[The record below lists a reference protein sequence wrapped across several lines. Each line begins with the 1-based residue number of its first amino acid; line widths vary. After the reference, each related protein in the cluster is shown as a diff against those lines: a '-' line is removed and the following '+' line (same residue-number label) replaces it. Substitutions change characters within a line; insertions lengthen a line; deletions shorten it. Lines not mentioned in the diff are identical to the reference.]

1 MKKKV
6 LSMLVTFA
14 MLLSMFP
21 ATAFAADYNVTANG
35 NDLDDAESQEYYKFD
50 EVANTATAD
59 DKIIIKEDMTYTL
72 TEDTTLSAPLVV
84 DGHSFTLDLGGKTL
98 TVDGDNKF
106 SNDANVTIK
115 NGTLSITGATA
126 SGDAIFCVGN
136 YSTNATLTLE
146 DVDVTG
152 DGYSSAYAVFYI
164 YGESTLNINGGSV
177 IVSDDN
183 SSAGGVFKAEDAL
196 NGKINIIG
204 TVSDPVE
211 LTFDDAKIGFLD
223 GTVVMDYVDLDITG
237 GANAINQSALTV
249 KNSSL
254 TISGADGRA
263 LTLKDGDVTVENS
276 TLDFSD
282 CSEGEIRFK
291 AGVSLTVDENSS
303 IAACTTYADSADTGA
318 NINEEVVT
326 GTEAEPDSVTVE
338 NGVTTI
344 KATPKGTVTPAYTRE
359 ADGYVRIWGEGG
371 GNATESLKLK
381 LFAGDTLIATTEL
394 NNIDGIIDG
403 DVYVTWNFY
412 YSNSDGSYWTTT
424 WEEGHPNSIAQ
435 PTKVEL
441 YVDDEKVAENVAK
454 MSAPDDLNPVVWRE
468 LGGVEQADLVETNGE
483 YTINNLK
490 ELQIFRN
497 TVNAGNTYQGKTVR
511 LTADIDLNNEE
522 WTPIGNSTN
531 IFKGTFDGGNHTI
544 SNLVVN
550 MAGKS
555 NVGLFG
561 MTTDGE
567 VKNLN
572 INNAIVTGRLN
583 VGVVAGTPYTSKYTN
598 IKVTGHVEV
607 NGMSYVGGVG
617 GNNAY
622 ADWTDII
629 VNVDDTSCV
638 KAISTENGT
647 AYRTYVGGVIGF
659 MGEGGHTFRNIT
671 SNIDVIGDVC
681 DVGGITGIA
690 HYGNKFINVTCSGDV
705 TTLVDN
711 ITDACESGGIA
722 GVWHNGGSPVT
733 FEELTFAGT
742 LSAPNVEEEFSF
754 PNSGLIGAPYSSTG
768 TGTIVGD
775 IAAVGSKTYSSL
787 AEAIL
792 DAEEDQPVVVLRNH
806 VDNEV
811 ENQIAIVKQQNVTID
826 LNGYSLNVEGFLN
839 KGTLNIKN
847 GTLVGSTKDYST
859 VESTGTLT
867 LTDVDVTGAR
877 HAVRLEGGTAIIDG
891 GEYKLSGTS
900 GMTTHAIN
908 VSDGGEVTIKDGTF
922 TGPKGTA
929 SDSGA
934 AVNVQAGSTVNIEGG
949 NFSGGKN
956 NTLASKGT
964 LTIQGGKFDQNPSAY
979 IVPGYMASEIDES
992 PYVYGVSAAVAKI
1005 GDKTYASLQEALK
1018 DLTSGDTLTLLQDV
1032 TIYEAWD
1039 CRYNGAKVTVPIT
1052 IDGDGHTLKLTG
1064 SVDDKNWNTVFRFED
1079 EATVKNLTIDA
1090 SEATGIQRGISSKL
1104 SITVDN
1110 CTLIGNGTSAKRAI
1124 IFGEG
1129 AGDAL
1134 TTVTATII
1142 NSKFEGWS
1150 YGVSDNQSGKDAKA
1164 VTITGNTFTG
1174 ARVLVSASDSV
1185 TFTNNKMVDAY
1196 VNITSYSVENELN
1209 VTATGNDLDSKAEN
1223 KIKADVI
1230 VAQDGFLTPNSVAE
1244 VNDVKYGSLDD
1255 AFSVA
1260 ESGDTV
1266 EIIKEGTYA
1275 LNTSGK
1281 DITITGSVDG
1291 VLFDNIGA
1299 KNMGGANVTFN
1310 NVTFDYY
1317 PNVNYTGL
1325 QHSGNLTYNNCT
1337 INGQVFLYGVSETF
1351 NNCTFNQNSSDAY
1364 NVWTYGAKTVAFNEC
1379 TFNSVG
1385 KSVLVYNEGA
1395 CATDL
1400 TVTDTDFIA
1409 SAPVEGKA
1417 AIEIDTTL
1425 MPDGTD
1431 IVIDDKTTATGFG
1444 TGSVSGESLW
1454 NDKKNQTDLTVTVAG
1469 EQVWPR
1475 GTADLT
1481 YGGYVGTS
1489 GEVGTEGYR
1498 ENIQVDL
1505 YNVYAAESLVVELW
1519 SGETKLSTT
1528 TLRKVDRDDETA
1540 IITRPVTGSIT
1551 ANIVVYGRLAGSW
1564 DTEWHVAPN
1573 SDDIP
1578 DTIKAYAD
1586 GKLVDTWN
1594 GGFTNDSE
1602 EAEYIALTGVSK
1614 PVHVSGV
1621 TLSGTTSVKVGN
1633 TTTLTATVAPDN
1645 ATNKNVTWTSSDTS
1659 VATVADGV
1667 VTGVAAGTATIT
1679 VTTEDGGFAAD
1690 CTVTVSRASSGGG
1703 GGGGSASYTIAVED
1717 TKNGDIT
1724 VSPSRASSGS
1734 TVTITVDPDSGYELD
1749 ELTVLDRNGKEIK
1762 LTKKSD
1768 SKYTFKMP
1776 SGKVTIEAIF
1786 AEIEAFE
1793 NPFVDVAE
1801 GAYYYDAVLW
1811 AAENGITGGTSATTF
1826 SPAVTCTRA
1835 QTVTFLWR
1843 AAGSPDPEGTN
1854 MPFTDVASDAYYYD
1868 AVLWAV
1874 ENGITSG
1881 TSATTF
1887 SPNATV
1893 TRAQNVT
1900 FLWRWAESSAVE
1912 AVNPF
1917 TDVAADM
1924 YYHDAVL
1931 WAADEGITA
1940 GTSATT
1946 FSPDDPCLRSQI
1958 VTFLYRYL
1966 VK

>member
-1 MKKKV
+1 M
-6 LSMLVTFA
+6 
-14 MLLSMFP
+14 
-21 ATAFAADYNVTANG
+21 
-35 NDLDDAESQEYYKFD
+35 
-50 EVANTATAD
+50 
-59 DKIIIKEDMTYTL
+59 
-72 TEDTTLSAPLVV
+72 
-84 DGHSFTLDLGGKTL
+84 
-98 TVDGDNKF
+98 
-106 SNDANVTIK
+106 
-115 NGTLSITGATA
+115 
-126 SGDAIFCVGN
+126 
-136 YSTNATLTLE
+136 
-146 DVDVTG
+146 
-152 DGYSSAYAVFYI
+152 
-164 YGESTLNINGGSV
+164 
-177 IVSDDN
+177 
-183 SSAGGVFKAEDAL
+183 
-196 NGKINIIG
+196 
-204 TVSDPVE
+204 
-211 LTFDDAKIGFLD
+211 
-223 GTVVMDYVDLDITG
+223 
-237 GANAINQSALTV
+237 
-249 KNSSL
+249 
-254 TISGADGRA
+254 
-263 LTLKDGDVTVENS
+263 
-276 TLDFSD
+276 
-282 CSEGEIRFK
+282 
-291 AGVSLTVDENSS
+291 
-303 IAACTTYADSADTGA
+303 
-318 NINEEVVT
+318 
-326 GTEAEPDSVTVE
+326 
-338 NGVTTI
+338 
-344 KATPKGTVTPAYTRE
+344 TPAYARE

-412 YSNSDGSYWTTT
+412 YSNSDDSYWTTT

-497 TVNAGNTYQGKTVR
+497 TVNAGNNYAKKTVK
-511 LTADIDLNNEE
+511 LAANIDLGNEE
-522 WTPIGNSTN
+522 WTPIGTSKNPFN
-531 IFKGTFDGGNHTI
+531 GTFDGQNYTI
-544 SNLVVN
+544 SNLVITGN
-550 MAGKS
+550 NS
-555 NVGLFG
+555 DVGLFG
-561 MTTDGE
+561 RTNNGE
-567 VKNLN
+567 VKNLTVK
-572 INNAIVTGRLN
+572 NAKVSGYLN

-598 IKVTGHVEV
+598 ISVTGHVEV
-607 NGMSYVGGVG
+607 EGYAYVGGVG
-617 GNNAY
+617 GKNAY
-622 ADWTDII
+622 ADWTNIT
-629 VNVDDTSCV
+629 VNADETSYV
-638 KAISTENGT
+638 EADSEN
-647 AYRTYVGGVIGF
+647 YRTYVGGVIGF
-659 MGEGGHTFRNIT
+659 MGEGEHTFKNIS
-671 SNIDVIGDVC
+671 SNIDVTGSTC

-811 ENQIAIVKQQNVTID
+811 ENQITIVKQQNVTID

-847 GTLVGSTKDYST
+847 GTLVGSTKNYST

-1052 IDGDGHTLKLTG
+1052 INGDGHTLKLTG

-1079 EATVKNLTIDA
+1079 EATVKNLIIDA
-1090 SEATGIQRGISSKL
+1090 SEATGIQRGISSKM

-1134 TTVTATII
+1134 ATVTATIT
-1142 NSKFEGWS
+1142 NSMFEGWS

-1174 ARVLVSASDSV
+1174 ASVLVSASDSV

-1260 ESGDTV
+1260 GSGDTV

-1281 DITITGSVDG
+1281 NITITGTVDG
-1291 VLFDNIGA
+1291 VVFDNIGA

-1337 INGQVFLYGVSETF
+1337 INGQVFLYGVIETF

-1385 KSVLVYNEGA
+1385 KAVLVYNEGA

-1409 SAPVEGKA
+1409 AAPVEGKA
-1417 AIEIDTTL
+1417 AIEIDTSL

-1431 IVIDDKTTATGFG
+1431 IVIDAATTATGFYK
-1444 TGSVSGESLW
+1444 GSVSGEELW
-1454 NDKKNQTDLTVTVAG
+1454 NDKKDQTNLTVTVND
-1469 EQVWPR
+1469 EKVWPR
-1475 GTADLT
+1475 GKAVIDHGFQTIID
-1481 YGGYVGTS
+1481 S
-1489 GEVGTEGYR
+1489 SKPR
-1498 ENIQVDL
+1498 ESITTTL
-1505 YNVYAAESLVVELW
+1505 KNVYASESLVLKIY
-1519 SGETKLSTT
+1519 SGETLLGTT
-1528 TLRKVDRDDETA
+1528 TLREYEDGDTSKPLYPA
-1540 IITRPVTGSIT
+1540 IHSEYTVNNVINGVESGSWKTVWAVELSRKNVPTKIEVYTDGVLADTYENAFLNDAEKTKYIELFDLIFTVTFESNGGSSVAAQEIVNGQLATRPAT
-1551 ANIVVYGRLAGSW
+1551 APTKSGYTFVNWY
-1564 DTEWHVAPN
+1564 
-1573 SDDIP
+1573 SD
-1578 DTIKAYAD
+1578 
-1586 GKLVDTWN
+1586 
-1594 GGFTNDSE
+1594 E
-1602 EAEYIALTGVSK
+1602 ALTTVFDFSA
-1614 PVHVSGV
+1614 PISAD
-1621 TLSGTTSVKVGN
+1621 TTIYVK
-1633 TTTLTATVAPDN
+1633 
-1645 ATNKNVTWTSSDTS
+1645 W
-1659 VATVADGV
+1659 
-1667 VTGVAAGTATIT
+1667 
-1679 VTTEDGGFAAD
+1679 
-1690 CTVTVSRASSGGG
+1690 SRNSSGGG
-1703 GGGGSASYTIAVED
+1703 GGGGSTSYTIAVED

-1749 ELTVLDRNGKEIK
+1749 ELTVLDKNGKEIK

-1776 SGKVTIEAIF
+1776 SGKVTIEATF
-1786 AEIEAFE
+1786 VEIDDEFE
-1793 NPFVDVAE
+1793 NPFIDVAE

-1854 MPFTDVASDAYYYD
+1854 MPFIDVASDAYYYN

-1900 FLWRWAESSAVE
+1900 FLWRWAKSPAVE

-1966 VK
+1966 AE

>member
-84 DGHSFTLDLGGKTL
+84 DGHSFTLNLGGKTL

-152 DGYSSAYAVFYI
+152 DGYSSAYAVFCI
-164 YGESTLNINGGSV
+164 YGKSTLNINGGSV

-344 KATPKGTVTPAYTRE
+344 KATPKGTVTPAYTKE
-359 ADGYVRIWGEGG
+359 VDGYVRVWGEGG
-371 GNATESLKLK
+371 GNAKESLELK
-381 LFAGDTLIATTEL
+381 LYAGETLIATTKL
-394 NNIDGIIDG
+394 NNVEGVING
-403 DVYVTWNFY
+403 DVTWNFY
-412 YSNSDGSYWTTT
+412 YPNSNASHWTTT
-424 WEEGHPNSIAQ
+424 WEEGHPNSVAQ

-441 YVDDEKVAENVAK
+441 YIDGVMVAENVAK

-607 NGMSYVGGVG
+607 NGMAYVGGVG
-617 GNNAY
+617 GKNAY
-622 ADWTDII
+622 ANWTDIT
-629 VNVDDTSCV
+629 VDVDDTSYV
-638 KAISTENGT
+638 KATSTESGT
-647 AYRTYVGGVIGF
+647 AYRTYVGGVVGF
-659 MGEGGHTFRNIT
+659 NGEGSHTFKNIS

-681 DVGGITGIA
+681 DVGGVFGIA
-690 HYGNKFINVTCSGDV
+690 HYSNKFENIACSGDV
-705 TTLVDN
+705 INSNSSDPLEETET
-711 ITDACESGGIA
+711 GGIC
-722 GVWHNGGSPVT
+722 GVWHNQ
-733 FEELTFAGT
+733 AGT
-742 LSAPNVEEEFSF
+742 SVSFDDCEFTGTVTVNGVVVTSNNLTGGAYNPNNDE
-754 PNSGLIGAPYSSTG
+754 SSTSGSLIVDGEKQWPLVAEVNGVQYG
-768 TGTIVGD
+768 TMSAA
-775 IAAVGSKTYSSL
+775 IAAAGADDVVTLLNDAVEVVEINNGGTTVDLGGHTLSGS
-787 AEAIL
+787 IL
-792 DAEEDQPVVVLRNH
+792 IKDGEFE
-806 VDNEV
+806 
-811 ENQIAIVKQQNVTID
+811 
-826 LNGYSLNVEGFLN
+826 
-839 KGTLNIKN
+839 IKN
-847 GTLVGSTKDYST
+847 GSIVNSDASVSGI
-859 VESTGTLT
+859 EINAGALT
-867 LTDVDVTGAR
+867 LTDVNVTSAR
-877 HAVRLEGGTAIIDG
+877 HALRVDGSATVTVDG
-891 GEYKLSGTS
+891 GEYIVSESAGK
-900 GMTTHAIN
+900 TTHAVN
-908 VSDGGEVTIKDGTF
+908 VSGGGSVTIKDGAF
-922 TGPKGTA
+922 TGPRGMA
-929 SDSGA
+929 NDSGA
-934 AVNVQAGSTVNIEGG
+934 AVTVQADSTVIITGG
-949 NFSGGKN
+949 SFSGGKN
-956 NTLASKGT
+956 NTLSSKGS
-964 LTIQGGKFDQNPSAY
+964 LIVAGGAFDQNPSAY
-979 IVPGYMASEIDES
+979 LATGYYSYQSQSNSMY
-992 PYVYGVSAAVAKI
+992 YVNLDDGFDAVAETNGVKHQTLEAAVNAAKDGGTVVI
-1005 GDKTYASLQEALK
+1005 LK
-1018 DLTSGDTLTLLQDV
+1018 GGNYS
-1032 TIYEAWD
+1032 
-1039 CRYNGAKVTVPIT
+1039 VP
-1052 IDGDGHTLKLTG
+1052 TG
-1064 SVDDKNWNTVFRFED
+1064 
-1079 EATVKNLTIDA
+1079 KNLTI
-1090 SEATGIQRGISSKL
+1090 
-1104 SITVDN
+1104 
-1110 CTLIGNGTSAKRAI
+1110 
-1124 IFGEG
+1124 
-1129 AGDAL
+1129 
-1134 TTVTATII
+1134 
-1142 NSKFEGWS
+1142 
-1150 YGVSDNQSGKDAKA
+1150 
-1164 VTITGNTFTG
+1164 TG
-1174 ARVLVSASDSV
+1174 A
-1185 TFTNNKMVDAY
+1185 
-1196 VNITSYSVENELN
+1196 VE
-1209 VTATGNDLDSKAEN
+1209 
-1223 KIKADVI
+1223 
-1230 VAQDGFLTPNSVAE
+1230 
-1244 VNDVKYGSLDD
+1244 DVKFDMSQ
-1255 AFSVA
+1255 AVNM
-1260 ESGDTV
+1260 SG
-1266 EIIKEGTYA
+1266 A
-1275 LNTSGK
+1275 S
-1281 DITITGSVDG
+1281 
-1291 VLFDNIGA
+1291 
-1299 KNMGGANVTFN
+1299 VTFN
-1310 NVTFDYY
+1310 NVTFEYGSS
-1317 PNVNYTGL
+1317 NYVGL
-1325 QHSGNLTYNNCT
+1325 QHAGTMVYNDCT
-1337 INGQVFLYGVSETF
+1337 INGQVFLYGTSETF
-1351 NNCTFNQNSSDAY
+1351 NDCTFNQSSADAY
-1364 NVWTYGAKTVAFNEC
+1364 NVWTYGAQIVNFNDCE
-1379 TFNSVG
+1379 FNSAG

-1400 TVTDTDFIA
+1400 TVVKTKFIA

-1431 IVIDDKTTATGFG
+1431 IVIDAATTATGFDK
-1444 TGSVSGESLW
+1444 GSISGEELW
-1454 NDKKNQTDLTVTVAG
+1454 NDKKDQTDLTVTVG
-1469 EQVWPR
+1469 EEQVWPIAVAQIGDQKFYSLQDAVNAAVENETVTITLLTDTSEAAR
-1475 GTADLT
+1475 IDIGSKKDITIVGQVNGEGEYPAFTGWFKVTGKLTLKDVTLVAPSTAVPGETTSQYTKTVIGLMNTGDVVCENVTFDMSNAVTDSTAITAWWSTGDGANITVTGCTFDCAGQRPIRSDACVTVEGCTFNDPYRYAVQMTSKSSTMAADAEAYVVFNNNTIVDGENGKEYVYGVQLEGGYGCSDLTITGTGNTITADENDGSTLYFVENTDNMGFETIQWKTETAPVLDQSTFAAKIAGTDGDIYLPTLAEAIGIVAADGTVTLVANSTEEIAINKALT
-1481 YGGYVGTS
+1481 IELNGFTAEKVTPADGY
-1489 GEVGTEGYR
+1489 
-1498 ENIQVDL
+1498 
-1505 YNVYAAESLVVELW
+1505 AVVKY
-1519 SGETKLSTT
+1519 ETKWVFGAADS
-1528 TLRKVDRDDETA
+1528 VV
-1540 IITRPVTGSIT
+1540 PVT
-1551 ANIVVYGRLAGSW
+1551 
-1564 DTEWHVAPN
+1564 
-1573 SDDIP
+1573 
-1578 DTIKAYAD
+1578 
-1586 GKLVDTWN
+1586 
-1594 GGFTNDSE
+1594 
-1602 EAEYIALTGVSK
+1602 
-1614 PVHVSGV
+1614 GV
-1621 TLSGTTSVKVGN
+1621 TLSGATSVNVGN
-1633 TTTLTATVAPDN
+1633 TITLTATVAPDN
-1645 ATNKNVTWTSSDTS
+1645 ATDKTVTWTSSNES

-1679 VTTEDGGFAAD
+1679 VTTADGGFTAD

-1703 GGGGSASYTIAVED
+1703 GGGSYNPSYTITAED
-1717 TKNGDIT
+1717 TENGSIT

-1749 ELTVLDRNGKEIK
+1749 ELTVLDKNGKEVK

-1776 SGKVTIEAIF
+1776 SGKVTVEATF

-1793 NPFVDVAE
+1793 NPFTDVAE

-1917 TDVAADM
+1917 TDVAADI